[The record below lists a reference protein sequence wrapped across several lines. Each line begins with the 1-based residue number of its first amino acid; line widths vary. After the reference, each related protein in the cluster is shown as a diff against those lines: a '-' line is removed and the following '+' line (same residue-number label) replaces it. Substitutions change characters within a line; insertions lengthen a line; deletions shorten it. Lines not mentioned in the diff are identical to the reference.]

1 MALTKPV
8 KLQVAGFKT
17 KILKVSHTSLA
28 PAKNKYRKRPDK
40 VANKSISYH
49 AKSPTQNVMTNGMNM
64 FHDSVLENE
73 GCKILWVFP
82 IQTDN
87 VIEHRRPN
95 IVCINKIAKSCL
107 INDIAIPGDQNTEK
121 INKKKYTSTK
131 ICEQN
136 WGNYG
141 N

>member
-49 AKSPTQNVMTNGMNM
+49 AKSPT
-64 FHDSVLENE
+64 
-73 GCKILWVFP
+73 
-82 IQTDN
+82 
-87 VIEHRRPN
+87 
-95 IVCINKIAKSCL
+95 
-107 INDIAIPGDQNTEK
+107 
-121 INKKKYTSTK
+121 
-131 ICEQN
+131 
-136 WGNYG
+136 
-141 N
+141 